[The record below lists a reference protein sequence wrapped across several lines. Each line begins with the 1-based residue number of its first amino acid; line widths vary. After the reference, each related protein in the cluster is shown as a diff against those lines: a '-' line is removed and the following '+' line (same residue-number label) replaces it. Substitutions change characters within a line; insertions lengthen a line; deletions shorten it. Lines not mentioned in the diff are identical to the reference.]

1 MTTATTSDPGAT
13 TDAPRPVSRIS
24 GLDGLRGITI
34 VLVVVGHFSAF
45 LWPEDGIRSIPYLR
59 GLVGGGAVT
68 VFFVVS
74 GYLVTR
80 GLLRDEQ
87 RGELDPLR
95 FLARRLVRVGAQVG
109 PLCAAIV
116 VVATTDALD
125 PFTSDTTMRT
135 VTNTLTYTNNWL
147 YALNPLGAR
156 DDMGHLW
163 FLSIQQQWYLVLP
176 LVVILL
182 ARRRRLFLL
191 LVLATAAASA
201 AYRVTTV
208 SDETWFAL
216 SVNTFARA
224 DALLLGVAVGVAAP
238 WMRPLAR
245 HASLVGWVGLLAL
258 LGLVLVNR
266 EISPLAFLEW
276 WSVVFAVVAML
287 VVACLVV
294 LDPESSLARVLGTR
308 WLAWLGRAS
317 LVVYVW
323 HYPIIFWIGRHT
335 ETWTW
340 PAQTIVAMTML
351 VAVTWASYRWVE
363 QPARRWLATNLRP
376 PQVTPGS
383 SEPLTSPSVDD
394 TSSRGAT
401 R

>member
-1 MTTATTSDPGAT
+1 MTTATTPDPGAT
-13 TDAPRPVSRIS
+13 TDTQRPVSRIS
-24 GLDGLRGITI
+24 GLDGLRGVTI
-34 VLVVVGHFSAF
+34 ILVVVGHFSAF

-80 GLLRDEQ
+80 GLLRDEGQ
-87 RGELDPLR
+87 GQLDPLR
-95 FLARRLVRVGAQVG
+95 FLTRRLVRVGAQVG

-125 PFTSDTTMRT
+125 PFTADTTMRT

-176 LVVILL
+176 LVVIVL

-191 LVLATAAASA
+191 LVLATASASA
-201 AYRVTTV
+201 VYRVTTI
-208 SDETWFAL
+208 SDTTWFAL
-216 SVNTFARA
+216 SVDTFARA
-224 DALLLGVAVGVAAP
+224 DALLLGVAVALAAP
-238 WMRPLAR
+238 WLRPLGR
-245 HASLVGWVGLLAL
+245 RASLVGWVGLLAL
-258 LGLVLVNR
+258 LGLVLVNK
-266 EISPLAFLEW
+266 EIGPLAFLEE
-276 WSVVFAVVAML
+276 WSVVFALVATL

-294 LDPESSLARVLGTR
+294 LDPLSSLARALGTR
-308 WLAWLGRAS
+308 WLSWLGRAS

-323 HYPIIFWIGRHT
+323 HYPIIFWVGRHT
-335 ETWTW
+335 GTWTW
-340 PAQTIVAMTML
+340 TAQTIVALALL

-363 QPARRWLATNLRP
+363 QPARRWLAANLRP
-376 PQVTPGS
+376 PEAVTAP
-383 SEPLTSPSVDD
+383 PVDD
-394 TSSRGAT
+394 TASHGAT